1 MAGYQKR
8 LLDLAQSLPATT
20 PAAQRP
26 PAVIPQPFYAFASGS
41 VATTTDEDLQI
52 SGSTLAVHD
61 IGWGAR
67 TGTTADIY
75 FILKLG
81 GREVWRAV
89 GVAKLQLAGS
99 HHFDHPPLYG
109 LPGDALTLE
118 VKVLAGTTP
127 QWLFWVRGSIYPA
140 GYREFQRQTLP
151 Q

>member
-1 MAGYQKR
+1 VSYNQR
-8 LLDLAQSLPATT
+8 LKDLARSAPTTT

-26 PAVIPQPFYAFASGS
+26 PAVIPQPYYAFASG
-41 VATTTDEDLQI
+41 ATATSTDEDLQI
-52 SGSTLAVHD
+52 SGSTLTVHD

-81 GREVWRAV
+81 GIEVWRV
-89 GVAKLQLAGS
+89 VAPAKINIAGS
-99 HHFDHPPLYG
+99 HHFQDPPIYG
-109 LPGDALTLE
+109 RPGDSLTLE
-118 VKVLAGTTP
+118 VKVLGGTTP